1 MPSLPTAKQLQYLR
15 DLALRCGETFAYP
28 STAAQAS
35 AEIERL
41 KGRKRTGTAQR
52 RNETRRL
59 SRDLAER
66 QGDAASVRSDEL
78 QGYGSSATWR

>member
-1 MPSLPTAKQLQYLR
+1 MPSSPTAKQLYYLR
-15 DLALRCGETFAYP
+15 GLALKCGETFAYP
-28 STAAQAS
+28 STAAEAS

-41 KGRKRTGTAQR
+41 KGRKGTGAAER
-52 RNETRRL
+52 RREARRL

-66 QGDAASVRSDEL
+66 REDAAAVRSNEL